1 MLTLWDTFV
10 ERECTAIVQ
19 NLPTKLVIWAIN
31 LKASSFNGIT
41 LSTKANSNIF
51 INAELLAVTDYKEWV
66 LTNKEKLDQ
75 LIERKP
81 FVPISPPKLSPPA
94 DNKYT
99 SIALLL
105 GLYLGVFSKLLHL
118 IENFIGSR
126 PIGKLLQC
134 NRDFGICLV
143 VTVRKHR
150 LQTWDKF
157 INVASAST
165 SMQKPNPDK
174 TGQLDA
180 SIIGKA
186 TEALLE
192 TNANVIM
199 EHYQQNPNTV
209 LNNLTQTSSE
219 IELLFYLKAIQKKK
233 DPPEYR
239 YEIIFIFNPITSSAD
254 VESSSAMIEVNP
266 STIGSDVKDSTQM
279 NTSLDTKAKHKVHN
293 TNAELSTNMKE
304 ITVPSAKR
312 PLFQKPDENIQMES
326 KAKKENTKAYESDDH
341 TNIIA
346 LKKTHE

>member
-105 GLYLGVFSKLLHL
+105 GLYLGRKFYWIKAHWKIITMQQRFWYMSCSNCKKTSTADLGQIHKCRFCKY
-118 IENFIGSR
+118 EHAKAEPRANAF
-126 PIGKLLQC
+126 
-134 NRDFGICLV
+134 
-143 VTVRKHR
+143 VR
-150 LQTWDKF
+150 F
-157 INVASAST
+157 E
-165 SMQKPNPDK
+165 DK